1 MYAIILGWK
10 NPRLQSNSIFHQP
23 NLPRYETPT
32 TFNPLDSCHSCSHSS
47 TDHFKQLQGQG
58 LTVSEL
64 NRLLNIVVDVENLF
78 MLAHKEKDPDIKE
91 MYLYLFKVHILNTI
105 TKLTLIPPKKFYSQ
119 KS

>member
-1 MYAIILGWK
+1 M
-10 NPRLQSNSIFHQP
+10 
-23 NLPRYETPT
+23 
-32 TFNPLDSCHSCSHSS
+32 
-47 TDHFKQLQGQG
+47 
-58 LTVSEL
+58 SEL

-105 TKLTLIPPKKFYSQ
+105 TKLTLIPPKKIYSQ